1 MISKCFYESDF
12 TVSCSRSKLPSSSN
26 SAQLELV
33 RYAKVINGLQH
44 NESLCSYV
52 PGASCSRTLILSHC
66 IDQPQ
71 CHIKNDWFSLEPD
84 CPGNSYYT
92 QFEYDC
98 QPAFFMCGTDTL
110 VNAFSGLIYSPSYP
124 NTFRSSRSDACYL
137 TVKLPKNHH
146 AEITLEKFDLLSTSK
161 CIGDYLEIQQYVE
174 ANSWQKRTVNTTKI
188 RHKMLSS
195 NSNFKWSTLGT
206 MCGRIE
212 QKYKIRAES
221 DTINFKF
228 RPLADNHPFLINS
241 LPNKQSNVGFKI
253 FFQAIPPVEKAYV
266 EEKIDKIRETRK
278 PTIKTWILDNQKTEP
293 DLERQI
299 KSENENQ
306 PESNCKFNKK

>member
-1 MISKCFYESDF
+1 M
-12 TVSCSRSKLPSSSN
+12 
-26 SAQLELV
+26 

-92 QFEYDC
+92 QFEYEC
-98 QPAFFMCGTDTL
+98 QPAFFMCERDTL

-124 NTFRSSRSDACYL
+124 SAFRSGRSEACYL
-137 TVKLPKNHH
+137 TIKLPKNHH

-174 ANSWQKRTVNTTKI
+174 TSSWQKRALNRTRIK
-188 RHKMLSS
+188 HKMLSS
-195 NSNFKWSTLGT
+195 SGNFKWSTLGT

-228 RPLADNHPFLINS
+228 RPLPENHPFLTNS
-241 LPNKQSNVGFKI
+241 QPNKQINQGFKI
-253 FFQAIPPVEKAYV
+253 FFQAIPPQEKSLVHEKVE
-266 EEKIDKIRETRK
+266 KIRETRK
-278 PTIKTWILDNQKTEP
+278 PTVKTWILNNQNTEDNL
-293 DLERQI
+293 DRQI
-299 KSENENQ
+299 KSDTDSQ
-306 PESNCKFNKK
+306 PKSDCKFFDKFY